1 MFMKDVLTDQST
13 YKTAFKHF
21 AASRRGGQAGMLK
34 GRGRYWRVNGRLYV
48 YVPSKVG
55 NDSQCPLTEE
65 KGDVIVRIEKN
76 RVIVEKA

>member
-1 MFMKDVLTDQST
+1 LCVKDVLTDKST
-13 YKTAFKHF
+13 YKTTFKHF
-21 AASRRGGQAGMLK
+21 PPSRKTGQAGMLK
-34 GRGRYWRVNGRLYV
+34 ARGRYWRVNGRLYV

-55 NDSQCPLTEE
+55 NDSQCPLTEQ